1 MSCRRY
7 FEGNSQNNATDD
19 YTMRVLQRKKNQIR
33 RSKVRAAKVRP
44 IYNQSTEVLM
54 GVDLIDYIIIF
65 NSTICNSQR
74 KFNFIAVSELWRTL
88 FLIFRESCCVI
99 LKKKELTPSNST
111 VHYVSIIKIFL
122 VNGIQAV
129 LEYGVGIRTTPKN
142 IKYFRTL

>member
-19 YTMRVLQRKKNQIR
+19 YTMRVLQRKKKNQIR

-99 LKKKELTPSNST
+99 
-111 VHYVSIIKIFL
+111 
-122 VNGIQAV
+122 
-129 LEYGVGIRTTPKN
+129 
-142 IKYFRTL
+142 

>member
-7 FEGNSQNNATDD
+7 FEGNSQNTATDD

-33 RSKVRAAKVRP
+33 RLKVRAAKVRP

-74 KFNFIAVSELWRTL
+74 KFNFIAVFEL
-88 FLIFRESCCVI
+88 
-99 LKKKELTPSNST
+99 
-111 VHYVSIIKIFL
+111 
-122 VNGIQAV
+122 
-129 LEYGVGIRTTPKN
+129 
-142 IKYFRTL
+142 

>member
-7 FEGNSQNNATDD
+7 FEGNSQNTATDD

-33 RSKVRAAKVRP
+33 RLKVRAAKVRP

-99 LKKKELTPSNST
+99 
-111 VHYVSIIKIFL
+111 
-122 VNGIQAV
+122 
-129 LEYGVGIRTTPKN
+129 
-142 IKYFRTL
+142 